1 MVPGPCGRWQRRP
14 TERRDEIL
22 AAARTV
28 FGEQGFAKAT
38 LADVA
43 TRAGVSA
50 ATVSHYFGTKAALF
64 EALVADEALEHAAE
78 APVVVATAGGY
89 RAALHALVERSWRR
103 MMAPGVPELTLT
115 VLCEMR
121 DFPDSARQLFR
132 QVTEAKRRGLRTLLE
147 MGRDAGEFDVAEP
160 EVTSHVISALILGA
174 MLDLHFVSK
183 CMSSNA
189 QPECGFPELLA
200 AVDRLVGVPS
210 EVTTT
215 TETSP
220 DP

>member
-14 TERRDEIL
+14 AERREEIL

-28 FGEQGFAKAT
+28 FGEEGFAKAT

-43 TRAGVSA
+43 ARAGVSP

-64 EALVADEALEHAAE
+64 EALIADEALDHAAE
-78 APVVVATAGGY
+78 APVVVAAAGGY
-89 RAALHALVERSWRR
+89 RAALHALIDRSWRR
-103 MMAPGVPELTLT
+103 MMAPGAPELTLT

-132 QVTEAKRRGLRTLLE
+132 QVIQRKRQGLRSLIEL
-147 MGRDAGEFDVAEP
+147 GREAGEFDVADP
-160 EVTSHVISALILGA
+160 ELTSHVISALLLGA

-183 CMSSNA
+183 CTQSHDQM
-189 QPECGFPELLA
+189 ECGFPELLA
-200 AVDRLVGVPS
+200 AVDRLVGVSPAFTTKSDPS
-210 EVTTT
+210 PE
-215 TETSP
+215 P
-220 DP
+220 